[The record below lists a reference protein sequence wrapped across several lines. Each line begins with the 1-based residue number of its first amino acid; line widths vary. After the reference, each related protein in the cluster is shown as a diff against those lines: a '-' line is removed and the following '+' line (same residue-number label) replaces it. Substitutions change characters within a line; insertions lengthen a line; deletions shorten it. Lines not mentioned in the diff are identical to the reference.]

1 MSAKIFNLDD
11 YRPKEDDDDYIEV
24 EEGSDLDIAMTF
36 VEDSVMYLH
45 DHLMNILVD
54 EGVLDEIW
62 RPNDE

>member
-45 DHLMNILVD
+45 DHIMNILID

>member
-11 YRPKEDDDDYIEV
+11 YRPKEEDDDYIEV

-45 DHLMNILVD
+45 DHIMNILID